1 MPQSPAS
8 SSSAAH
14 AKTGVQTAAPG
25 LLRDLAALVKLRLS
39 SIVVFSAGIGYL
51 LATASGASAT
61 GFHYAELAWLML
73 GGLLV
78 TGAANALNEVI
89 ERDTDAKMER
99 TANRPLP
106 TGRMGMGTALM
117 VAGGSGIAGVAI
129 LWSVFNPTAALLG
142 ALALLSYAFIYTP
155 MKRMGAFA
163 VFVGAIPG
171 AIPPAIGWTAATG
184 DLGTGAL
191 ILFALQF
198 FWQFP
203 HFWAIAWMAKD
214 DYAKAGFDLL
224 PDASGRS
231 RRSALHILAYT
242 VVLIPLG
249 LLPYWAGMSG
259 LIGSGVAVLCGSLF
273 TLQALR
279 LLQTCTVKDAR
290 ALLFGSFA
298 YLPIVFAAL
307 VLDAA

>member
-1 MPQSPAS
+1 MPSSTAS
-8 SSSAAH
+8 STPAKAAEQSA
-14 AKTGVQTAAPG
+14 KAAPG
-25 LLRDLAALVKLRLS
+25 IWRDMAALVKLRLS

-51 LATASGASAT
+51 LATASGAAEGVFS
-61 GFHYAELAWLML
+61 YAGLAWLML

-78 TGAANALNEVI
+78 TGAANALNEII

-99 TANRPLP
+99 TSNRPLP
-106 TGRMGMGTALM
+106 TGRMGVGTALIA
-117 VAGGSGIAGVAI
+117 AGTFGIVGVAI

-155 MKRMGAFA
+155 MKRMGSFA

-184 DLGTGAL
+184 NLGTGAL
-191 ILFALQF
+191 ILFAIQF

-249 LLPYWAGMSG
+249 MLPYWAGMSG
-259 LIGSGVAVLCGSLF
+259 LIGAGVAVLCGSLF

-279 LLQTCTVKDAR
+279 LLQRCELKDAR